1 MDNVKLI
8 SGIRRQEMF
17 LYNSSLVLLRL
28 NSKKEREFIVH
39 TPAVVPVILLKILG
53 GKASVLV

>member
-8 SGIRRQEMF
+8 SGIRRQEVF

-39 TPAVVPVILLKILG
+39 TTAVVPVILLKILG